1 MSNRGNGRGGAKRTH
16 YNAFNN
22 RSNQNS
28 YVHFSNYSNPYTQQP
43 PAAPYQNNGY
53 QSGYNNNL
61 NAQNYQ
67 QQGQP
72 MYQMQMMPVHNQNFR
87 PYPSQQANYGHGS
100 YYQGNYNQGNQFGGY
115 RPQNQFQQ
123 GGGYR
128 NNSSGFGNFRGGN
141 SNNSNRYGSY
151 DNNNKYRRT
160 DNYSGG
166 GYHNKQPYNNKPYSG
181 RGGFHKDI
189 SFHDYKG
196 PKLNYDEKIALD
208 LTEDQINEFQEKG
221 MSPLW
226 TALEDA
232 VEKHRSDHPEKPIIF
247 DFSIHY
253 GNRFSRVILGD
264 TLFKARLE
272 LPSLY
277 NKRVG
282 KNCWKAKHIVCKQV
296 FKYFNINPDVVM
308 DKGIKG
314 KKLENFMKKFD
325 VDEFIEKIFGSE
337 QYRLEV
343 NEVEVSEKRKVEN
356 PEPKADKEDDQKDD
370 KMEEEE
376 NKEEE
381 TEADKKA
388 EEQEEQEETQPHEEM
403 SIEPKEAEEEPA
415 DDKKPKESES
425 ADPEPEKPKPA
436 EYETVKVK
444 KFKCQIFLNDQVQH
458 TSVKNTEQEVI
469 NYCKIGFLNKNKV
482 KVMTSCEKG
491 FLPPK
496 TKKDKDLIFNLKEE
510 NDENHVS
517 YSNLIKQGHD
527 KECSNEA
534 YFVLAKDKYSKNYFE
549 LSLIKAAVELKLEY
563 SYEFKEGEE
572 EFQVSKR
579 VRKDQS
585 QIDEEMK
592 GFNERKAKWEEEQAK
607 VIAEDE
613 EKKEDEA
620 KEESQGEETN
630 AKNAENEPEKPE
642 ETNEN
647 AENDDKM
654 EEEPKKQDPPK
665 PKKPLPFPEK
675 FEYYHTI
682 EETKTRPKVTCTMT
696 FGDFKNLVGYGLNKI
711 EAKAAISAV
720 LVRKLDSAYGWIVE
734 TPQWD
739 VKWSKLLENQVR
751 KDNGRPSNWDDDY
764 YGENCLWIAEQE
776 AKKKE
781 AAKLAEERKK
791 KKEEEE
797 AAKKAKEEEEK
808 AAAEAKAKEEAEA
821 KVKEEEEA
829 KNEPK
834 AVIAEEEKWSD
845 NEQEAHQEGEE
856 KNPEPD
862 VKEETN
868 DENAME

>member
-1 MSNRGNGRGGAKRTH
+1 
-16 YNAFNN
+16 
-22 RSNQNS
+22 
-28 YVHFSNYSNPYTQQP
+28 
-43 PAAPYQNNGY
+43 
-53 QSGYNNNL
+53 
-61 NAQNYQ
+61 
-67 QQGQP
+67 
-72 MYQMQMMPVHNQNFR
+72 
-87 PYPSQQANYGHGS
+87 
-100 YYQGNYNQGNQFGGY
+100 
-115 RPQNQFQQ
+115 
-123 GGGYR
+123 
-128 NNSSGFGNFRGGN
+128 
-141 SNNSNRYGSY
+141 
-151 DNNNKYRRT
+151 
-160 DNYSGG
+160 
-166 GYHNKQPYNNKPYSG
+166 
-181 RGGFHKDI
+181 
-189 SFHDYKG
+189 
-196 PKLNYDEKIALD
+196 
-208 LTEDQINEFQEKG
+208 
-221 MSPLW
+221 
-226 TALEDA
+226 
-232 VEKHRSDHPEKPIIF
+232 
-247 DFSIHY
+247 
-253 GNRFSRVILGD
+253 
-264 TLFKARLE
+264 
-272 LPSLY
+272 
-277 NKRVG
+277 
-282 KNCWKAKHIVCKQV
+282 
-296 FKYFNINPDVVM
+296 
-308 DKGIKG
+308 
-314 KKLENFMKKFD
+314 
-325 VDEFIEKIFGSE
+325 
-337 QYRLEV
+337 
-343 NEVEVSEKRKVEN
+343 
-356 PEPKADKEDDQKDD
+356 
-370 KMEEEE
+370 MEEEE

-607 VIAEDE
+607 VIE
-613 EKKEDEA
+613 EDEA

-654 EEEPKKQDPPK
+654 EEEP
-665 PKKPLPFPEK
+665 
-675 FEYYHTI
+675 
-682 EETKTRPKVTCTMT
+682 KTRPKVTCTMT

-834 AVIAEEEKWSD
+834 SVIAEEEKWSD